1 MTNQDAP
8 TKVAFL
14 TAGGLAPCLSAAV
27 SGLITEYTNKH
38 PTTEII
44 CYVNGYQGLLLGNY
58 ITVTPEV
65 RAAAGALQL
74 HGGSPIGNS
83 RVKLTNVKDCIKRG
97 LVKDG
102 QDPQRVAA
110 DQLIKDQVQ
119 VLHTIG
125 GDDTN
130 TAAADLSAF
139 LEKEG
144 YSMCVIGLP
153 KTIDNDVFPIRQSL
167 GAWTAAE
174 QGAKFFENVVAGE
187 RHAACAAAPRHPCAP
202 PHTPHTPPCRP
213 PRPCAESSANP
224 RMMIVHEVM
233 GRDCG
238 WLTAATAQ
246 AYRARLAQ
254 RMLLPSLGV
263 SAERLGV
270 HAVYIPE
277 VAIDLEAEAA
287 RLRDILDQHDCV
299 NIFISEGAGVKDIV
313 AQMEAEGKSVPR
325 DAFGHVK
332 LDAINPGKYFA
343 DSFSALLGCEKVL
356 VQKSGYFARAAPAN
370 AEDLELIN
378 KSCAVAVEMA
388 CKRVPGVVGMDENK
402 DNELRCC
409 EFPRIKGGKH
419 FDITETWYVDMMAQL
434 GQPIVPAQA

>member
-1 MTNQDAP
+1 VNTSEIPQMTRQKTDLDNP
-8 TKVAFL
+8 PKKVAFL
-14 TAGGLAPCLSAAV
+14 TAGGLAPCLSASV
-27 SGLITEYTNKH
+27 GGLITEYASKH
-38 PTTEII
+38 PSTEII
-44 CYVNGYQGLLLGNY
+44 CYTNGYQGLLLGNS
-58 ITVTPEV
+58 ILVTPGI
-65 RAAAGALQL
+65 RATAQALLL

-83 RVKLTNVKDCIKRG
+83 RVKLTNVKDCVKRG
-97 LVKDG
+97 LVKEG

-110 DQLIKDQVQ
+110 DQLMKDQVD

-139 LEKEG
+139 LAKEG
-144 YSMCVIGLP
+144 YPLCVIGLP
-153 KTIDNDVFPIRQSL
+153 KTVDNDVFPIKQSL

-174 QGAKFFENVVAGE
+174 QGARFFENVV
-187 RHAACAAAPRHPCAP
+187 
-202 PHTPHTPPCRP
+202 
-213 PRPCAESSANP
+213 AESSANP

-246 AYRARLAQ
+246 AYRQRLSK
-254 RMLLPSLGV
+254 RMLLPAIGLTK
-263 SAERLGV
+263 ERLDV

-287 RLRDILDQHDCV
+287 RLRELLDKHDCV

-313 AQMEAEGKSVPR
+313 AQMEAEGKTVPR

-343 DSFSALLGCEKVL
+343 DTFSALLGAEKVL

-370 AEDLELIN
+370 AEDLELIT
-378 KSCAVAVEMA
+378 KSCAVAVAMA
-388 CKRVPGVVGMDENK
+388 CQRVPGVVGMDEDK
-402 DNELRCC
+402 GDELRCC
-409 EFPRIKGGKH
+409 EFARIKGGKH
-419 FDITETWYVDMMAQL
+419 FDITTPWFTELMGAL
-434 GQPIVPAQA
+434 GQTITPSA

>member
-97 LVKDG
+97 LVKEG
-102 QDPQRVAA
+102 QDPQQVAA
-110 DQLIKDQVQ
+110 DQLIRDGVE

-130 TAAADLSAF
+130 TSAADLSAF
-139 LEKEG
+139 LQKGG
-144 YSMCVIGLP
+144 YSLTVIGLP
-153 KTIDNDVFPIRQSL
+153 KTVDNDVYPIQQSL

-174 QGAKFFENVVAGE
+174 QGARFFENVV
-187 RHAACAAAPRHPCAP
+187 
-202 PHTPHTPPCRP
+202 
-213 PRPCAESSANP
+213 AESSANP

-246 AYRARLAQ
+246 AYRARLAKRQ
-254 RMLLPSLGV
+254 LLPQIGLTH
-263 SAERLGV
+263 ERLDV

-277 VAIDLEAEAA
+277 VAVDIEKEAA
-287 RLRDILDQHDCV
+287 RLKAILDANDNV

-313 AQMEAEGKSVPR
+313 ARMEAEGKPVMR

-332 LDAINPGKYFA
+332 LDSINPGKYFA
-343 DSFSALLGCEKVL
+343 DTFSGLIGAEKVL